1 MPPVSS
7 SLTRRPR
14 KSQHRLTHPSRRHAP
29 LRPHLGSHAPEN
41 RHAGGR
47 QGDRRGARGGRERNR
62 GGEAGSSGR
71 GGGGADAHSSR
82 GVGPSRGGDHGTTG
96 DRKRRGE
103 DRLKLR
109 KKTKSKQGRGGE
121 PRPRS
126 GADAPSVGDRG
137 GGGPTSPRV
146 RPHRGGGGT
155 RAVVRSRER
164 GLPAGRAPGDRAARR
179 GAPGDDIAESLR
191 CHARSLTLLGT
202 VDVRSCVGFHAVTS
216 FVRVDEGVEGDTDAV
231 DGQHP
236 PIHKGSEQFVMVG
249 RTCVQPPGDR
259 ARLVSVTRSRG
270 NDRHRGWN
278 ASDTTLRMHSVAT
291 GYFRSHGGVQNPT
304 VNAAVAPDYLAR
316 VWHQRRAEIGEDDQ
330 RRPTVFLFG
339 FMHEAEFSL
348 HSYRTRE
355 TDIDDIDDID
365 DSAMSLMP
373 RMDGATMFDFAVS
386 PYTGRVIAATDAGA
400 KVMFDETH
408 FSRGESPSSDWSVKG
423 RSDIVAVAADVDWWN
438 ESSGTVGNRAE
449 TFILGMR
456 NGGMTLFD
464 IRETGPMRQPFGTA
478 SSYVTHMH
486 AMRTCPGQVI
496 VSTADGGLTRW
507 DVRSLRSPVAT
518 FREGS
523 PRNFFNTVRRCGVD
537 ARESFVGADC
547 GESEPPKK
555 GHPRSGRDV
564 EGVALWD
571 VRTGGEVWRYRR
583 EVRRGTGESFS
594 AVHVDVGAVPD
605 SRGWEYE
612 DGPSVRVYAA
622 GGGQLRSFVPTACL
636 GESGHASLDVWLA

>member
-1 MPPVSS
+1 MS
-7 SLTRRPR
+7 
-14 KSQHRLTHPSRRHAP
+14 
-29 LRPHLGSHAPEN
+29 
-41 RHAGGR
+41 
-47 QGDRRGARGGRERNR
+47 
-62 GGEAGSSGR
+62 
-71 GGGGADAHSSR
+71 
-82 GVGPSRGGDHGTTG
+82 PSRGGGHGTTG

-103 DRLKLR
+103 DRSKLR

-137 GGGPTSPRV
+137 GVGPTSPVRWYRSPTSPRV

-155 RAVVRSRER
+155 RAVVRSREL
-164 GLPAGRAPGDRAARR
+164 GLPAGCAPGDRAARR
-179 GAPGDDIAESLR
+179 GAPGDDRAESLR

-202 VDVRSCVGFHAVTS
+202 VDVRSCVGFDAVTS
-216 FVRVDEGVEGDTDAV
+216 FVRVDEGVEGDTDAL

-249 RTCVQPPGDR
+249 RSCSHPPGDR
-259 ARLVSVTRSRG
+259 ARLVSVTRRVTRSG
-270 NDRHRGWN
+270 NDRHRGWT
-278 ASDTTLRMHSVAT
+278 ASDTTLRMDNVAT
-291 GYFRSHGGVQNPT
+291 GFRMHRVATVHNPT

-339 FMHEAEFSL
+339 FMHEAEFSM

-355 TDIDDIDDID
+355 TDIHVGRRGFFDV
-365 DSAMSLMP
+365 SLMP
-373 RMDGATMFDFAVS
+373 RMYGATMFDFAVS

-400 KVMFDETH
+400 KVMFDETY

-464 IRETGPMRQPFGTA
+464 IRETSPMRQPFGTA

-523 PRNFFNTVRRCGVD
+523 TFNLFTPVRRCGVD
-537 ARESFVGADC
+537 VRESFVGADC
-547 GESEPPKK
+547 GESKLPRT

-583 EVRRGTGESFS
+583 EVPPGTGESFS

>member
-1 MPPVSS
+1 M
-7 SLTRRPR
+7 
-14 KSQHRLTHPSRRHAP
+14 
-29 LRPHLGSHAPEN
+29 
-41 RHAGGR
+41 
-47 QGDRRGARGGRERNR
+47 
-62 GGEAGSSGR
+62 
-71 GGGGADAHSSR
+71 
-82 GVGPSRGGDHGTTG
+82 
-96 DRKRRGE
+96 
-103 DRLKLR
+103 
-109 KKTKSKQGRGGE
+109 
-121 PRPRS
+121 
-126 GADAPSVGDRG
+126 
-137 GGGPTSPRV
+137 
-146 RPHRGGGGT
+146 
-155 RAVVRSRER
+155 VRSRER

-179 GAPGDDIAESLR
+179 GAPCDDRAESLR

-202 VDVRSCVGFHAVTS
+202 VDIRSSVGFDLVTS
-216 FVRVDEGVEGDTDAV
+216 FVRVDESVEGDTDAGHL

-236 PIHKGSEQFVMVG
+236 PIQPIHKGSEQFVMVG
-249 RTCVQPPGDR
+249 RNCIDRWRGDR
-259 ARLVSVTRSRG
+259 AMFVSVSRRRG

-291 GYFRSHGGVQNPT
+291 GNLLHDGVVNPT

-316 VWHQRRAEIGEDDQ
+316 VWHQRRAEITSEDDQ

-339 FMHEAEFSL
+339 FMHEAEFSMY
-348 HSYRTRE
+348 SYRTRE
-355 TDIDDIDDID
+355 TDMTRRGFFDE
-365 DSAMSLMP
+365 SLMP
-373 RMDGATMFDFAVS
+373 RVEGATMFDFAVS

-400 KVMFDETH
+400 KVMFDETY
-408 FSRGESPSSDWSVKG
+408 FARGEPPPSDWSVKG

-438 ESSGTVGNRAE
+438 QSSGTVGNRTE

-464 IRETGPMRQPFGTA
+464 IREPLRQPFGFIWPFGMA
-478 SSYVTHMH
+478 SSYITHMH

-518 FREGS
+518 YREGS
-523 PRNFFNTVRRCGVD
+523 PHNLFNTVRRCGVD
-537 ARESFVGADC
+537 AWESFVGADC
-547 GESEPPKK
+547 GESKPPRK

-583 EVRRGTGESFS
+583 EVPRGTGESFS

-605 SRGWEYE
+605 ARGWEYE

-622 GGGQLRSFVPTACL
+622 GGRQLRSFVPTACL
-636 GESGHASLDVWLA
+636 GESGHASLEVWLGH

>member
-1 MPPVSS
+1 M
-7 SLTRRPR
+7 
-14 KSQHRLTHPSRRHAP
+14 
-29 LRPHLGSHAPEN
+29 
-41 RHAGGR
+41 
-47 QGDRRGARGGRERNR
+47 
-62 GGEAGSSGR
+62 
-71 GGGGADAHSSR
+71 
-82 GVGPSRGGDHGTTG
+82 
-96 DRKRRGE
+96 
-103 DRLKLR
+103 KLR

-121 PRPRS
+121 PHPRS
-126 GADAPSVGDRG
+126 GADAPSIV
-137 GGGPTSPRV
+137 PLSPRV

-179 GAPGDDIAESLR
+179 GAPCDDRAESLR

-202 VDVRSCVGFHAVTS
+202 VDIRSSVGFDLVTS
-216 FVRVDEGVEGDTDAV
+216 FVRVDESVEGDTDAGHL

-236 PIHKGSEQFVMVG
+236 PIQPIHKGSEQFVMVG
-249 RTCVQPPGDR
+249 RNCIDRWRGDR
-259 ARLVSVTRSRG
+259 AMFVSVSRRRG

-291 GYFRSHGGVQNPT
+291 GNLLHDGVVNPT

-316 VWHQRRAEIGEDDQ
+316 VWHQRRAEITGYDDR

-339 FMHEAEFSL
+339 FMHEAEFSMY
-348 HSYRTRE
+348 SYRTRE
-355 TDIDDIDDID
+355 TDMTRRGFFDE
-365 DSAMSLMP
+365 SLMP
-373 RMDGATMFDFAVS
+373 RVEGATMFDFAVS

-408 FSRGESPSSDWSVKG
+408 FARGESPSSVWSVKG

-438 ESSGTVGNRAE
+438 QSSGTVGNRAE

-464 IRETGPMRQPFGTA
+464 IREIAPMRQPFGTA

-507 DVRSLRSPVAT
+507 DVRSLRSPVGT
-518 FREGS
+518 YREGS
-523 PRNFFNTVRRCGVD
+523 PHNFFNTVRRCGVD
-537 ARESFVGADC
+537 ANESFVGADC
-547 GESEPPKK
+547 GESKPPRK

-583 EVRRGTGESFS
+583 EVPRGTGESFS

-605 SRGWEYE
+605 ARGWEYE

-622 GGGQLRSFVPTACL
+622 GGRQLRSFVPTACL
-636 GESGHASLDVWLA
+636 GESGFASLEVWSAHGMAQDAQMAG